1 MTTFVDVHVLQS
13 VPPSCIN
20 RDDTGSPKT
29 AVYGGVRR
37 ARVSSQAWKRATRKD
52 FETTL
57 DTAELGVRTLRVVEL
72 VADELEKSG
81 IGPDDAVTLAQA
93 AVEATGLKVGKDSK
107 SGKVVTSYL
116 VLVSRQQASTLARL
130 AESALKD
137 ADGDVK
143 EAVSSVTKNK
153 KAAKAALDGTNSID
167 LALFGRMVADDA
179 DLSVDAAC
187 QVAHAI
193 SVHASE
199 TEFDYFTAVDD
210 LKARQ
215 DDQDEPADA
224 GAGMIGT
231 VEFTSSTLYRYATIN
246 VDELVENLGDRTM
259 AERAVAAFI
268 RSFSRS
274 MPTGKANTFANHTLP
289 DAIAVTIRDDHP
301 LSLVGGFESPVL
313 AEGSGGFVAPA
324 AKAMR
329 AQAAALDKAYGSELA
344 NGNARPVWTVGVG
357 AASSALTDWGTSISF
372 AELPETV
379 AAAAIQLVPE
389 AAAS

>member
-52 FETTL
+52 FENTL
-57 DTAELGVRTLRVVEL
+57 NIAELGVRTLRVVEL
-72 VADELEKSG
+72 VTDKLKNSRVES
-81 IGPDDAVTLAQA
+81 DDALALAQA
-93 AVEATGLKVGKDSK
+93 VVEATGLKLSKNSKPGKP
-107 SGKVVTSYL
+107 VTNYL
-116 VLVSRQQASTLARL
+116 VLVSQQQASTLADL
-130 AESALKD
+130 AASALQD
-137 ADGDVK
+137 AGGDVK
-143 EAVSSVTKNK
+143 TAVESIGKNK
-153 KAAKAALDGTNSID
+153 KGAKAALDGTNSID
-167 LALFGRMVADDA
+167 LALFGRMVADDT
-179 DLSVDAAC
+179 DLNVDAAC

-210 LKARQ
+210 LKGGQ
-215 DDQDEPADA
+215 SDDDEPADA

-246 VDELVENLGDRTM
+246 VDELVESLGDRDM
-259 AERAVAAFI
+259 ADRAISAFI
-268 RSFSRS
+268 RSFTRS

-289 DAIAVTIRDDHP
+289 DAIVVTIRDDHP

-313 AEGSGGFVAPA
+313 AKGSGGFMAPA
-324 AKAMR
+324 AEAMR
-329 AQAAALDKAYGSELA
+329 AQAEALDKAYGSSLS
-344 NGNARPVWTVGVG
+344 NGGERPVWTIGVG
-357 AASSALTDWGTSISF
+357 AAASALTGWGTPMSF
-372 AELPETV
+372 AELPE
-379 AAAAIQLVPE
+379 AAAAAAVGMVAE